1 MKFVKQSIKS
11 WSHSNSHPSFV
22 LIKTKEKQTKWATKI
37 RTTKQIL
44 AKTRVKTQNSRL
56 WVDQGRV
63 ESEPELL
70 QWLCHRKNQLWQ
82 MFHNCKRGVWQ
93 GGGGSIIDQTS
104 ATITHQAAFSLPSS
118 DFGIGAMIPNQ
129 LLACQQVPFD
139 SFGLLSLDF
148 SSFQWWQT
156 QACGVLSFVQ
166 KAKMREH
173 AGPRYT

>member
-1 MKFVKQSIKS
+1 MGKQNQD
-11 WSHSNSHPSFV
+11 HQTNSS
-22 LIKTKEKQTKWATKI
+22 KDQG
-37 RTTKQIL
+37 
-44 AKTRVKTQNSRL
+44 QNSRL

-82 MFHNCKRGVWQ
+82 MFDNCKRGVWQ

-104 ATITHQAAFSLPSS
+104 ATITHQAAFSLLPTS
-118 DFGIGAMIPNQ
+118 DFGIGAIPNQ

-156 QACGVLSFVQ
+156 QACGVLNFVQ
-166 KAKMREH
+166 KARTSTESRQDLTHICPWMN
-173 AGPRYT
+173 